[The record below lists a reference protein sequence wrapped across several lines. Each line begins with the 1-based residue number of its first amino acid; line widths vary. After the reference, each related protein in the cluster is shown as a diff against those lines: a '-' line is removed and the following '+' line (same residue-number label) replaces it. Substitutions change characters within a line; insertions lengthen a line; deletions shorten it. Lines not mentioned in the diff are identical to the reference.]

1 MLRRRFRKIPNRG
14 LVLGCDY
21 RSDANDQNEK
31 ECVHSNLLIMRI
43 SYEHISCPS
52 TVLKIRPL
60 LTKLI
65 LPLDSFLVGSLFWRS
80 DPKSCPVVH
89 HADVLKASICLSPF
103 NLAESFGRFMQVIP

>member
-21 RSDANDQNEK
+21 RPDANDPNEK

-80 DPKSCPVVH
+80 DPKRCPVVH
-89 HADVLKASICLSPF
+89 HSHVLEVSICLSTI
-103 NLAESFGRFMQVIP
+103 NLGVSFRQFMECKT

>member
-21 RSDANDQNEK
+21 RPDANDPNEK

-80 DPKSCPVVH
+80 DPKSCPVFH
-89 HADVLKASICLSPF
+89 HADFLKVSIYLSTIT
-103 NLAESFGRFMQVIP
+103 LAVTFPHFM